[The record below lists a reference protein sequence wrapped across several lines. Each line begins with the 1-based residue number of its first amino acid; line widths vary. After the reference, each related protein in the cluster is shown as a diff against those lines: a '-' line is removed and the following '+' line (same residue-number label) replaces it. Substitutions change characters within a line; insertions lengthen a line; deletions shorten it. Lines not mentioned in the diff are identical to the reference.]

1 METSENFCLKWS
13 NFESNLSDAFK
24 ELRDEK
30 DLFDVTLACDDRQ
43 VAAHKVVL
51 SACSPFFRNILRRN
65 PHPHPLLYIKG
76 VKYDDL
82 LSMLNFMYLGEVNI
96 VQDELSSF
104 LAAAEELKIKGLT
117 PPSMSEAPNIE
128 NQESPKQLRLPRV
141 STEKENLPPS
151 KRPRPTPTVETVTN
165 QLDRDFTA
173 EDAEIKVEIRELE
186 SPSQDLDVTEKNSE
200 VDDSY
205 NHEPY
210 FEVEEEDENVDS
222 DENIG
227 AGMESIVTILKNS
240 EENAIEKDDPELE
253 TFSMDFTRDCFADFT
268 RDWEAE
274 VSNKMSKKK
283 NTWHCVDCGNEN
295 KKKTAMISHVQGK
308 HLEEFAGYV
317 CKLCGGKSGTYC
329 GFEKHIYR
337 KHKSCFAKNKPGQP
351 RRSSES
357 V

>member
-104 LAAAEELKIKGLT
+104 LAVAEELRIKGLT
-117 PPSMSEAPNIE
+117 PSIVSEAPNIVSP
-128 NQESPKQLRLPRV
+128 ESPKQSRRPRV

-151 KRPRPTPTVETVTN
+151 KRPRLTPTEETVTN
-165 QLDRDFTA
+165 QLDMDFTA
-173 EDAEIKVEIRELE
+173 EDVEIQEVE
-186 SPSQDLDVTEKNSE
+186 FPSQDQDLTETVE

-205 NHEPY
+205 NYEPY
-210 FEVEEEDENVDS
+210 FEDDEGG
-222 DENIG
+222 ENLDTDGTIG
-227 AGMESIVTILKNS
+227 AGMEPIVTIHQNS
-240 EENAIEKDDPELE
+240 EENGIEKDDPELE
-253 TFSMDFTRDCFADFT
+253 TFSDFTRDCFADST

-274 VSNKMSKKK
+274 VANKMYKKK
-283 NTWHCVDCGNEN
+283 NIWHCVDCGLEN

-337 KHKSCFAKNKPGQP
+337 KHKLCFAKKNN
-351 RRSSES
+351 